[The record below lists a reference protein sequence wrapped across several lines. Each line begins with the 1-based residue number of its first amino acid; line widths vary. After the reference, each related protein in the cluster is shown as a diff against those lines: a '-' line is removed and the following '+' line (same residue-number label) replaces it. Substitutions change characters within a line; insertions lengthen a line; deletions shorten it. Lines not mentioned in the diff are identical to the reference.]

1 MIPRENNRTNL
12 ECRTQKYPCF
22 ILIMKKKKLK
32 ALGKKGLFQVTERR
46 RRHARGMSAQAQN
59 LTVVK
64 PVLECFEKQKKC
76 SHCLGDTGFEG
87 VTVDFNL

>member
-1 MIPRENNRTNL
+1 MQDTKISLLYSHHE
-12 ECRTQKYPCF
+12 
-22 ILIMKKKKLK
+22 KKKKLK